1 MNKMFTEDDLKVIKI
16 KKFYLGDNIIYFKEC
31 MLLNPYIIDDN
42 FMGVKDET
50 YGLFVHS
57 ETRKQL
63 IKDIKTYLKFMY
75 ETYIINDTNDKLTE
89 RAKQFKKLYLKN
101 TYEIQGDS

>member
-1 MNKMFTEDDLKVIKI
+1 MIFSEDDLKTIKI
-16 KKFYLGDNIIYFKEC
+16 KKFYLGDNIIYFKDPLFLKPFE
-31 MLLNPYIIDDN
+31 IDSD
-42 FMGVKDET
+42 FIGVKDDV
-50 YGLFVHS
+50 YGLYVYS

-75 ETYIINDTNDKLTE
+75 EEYIINDKHDKLTE
-89 RAKQFKKLYLKN
+89 HVKQFKKLYLKN